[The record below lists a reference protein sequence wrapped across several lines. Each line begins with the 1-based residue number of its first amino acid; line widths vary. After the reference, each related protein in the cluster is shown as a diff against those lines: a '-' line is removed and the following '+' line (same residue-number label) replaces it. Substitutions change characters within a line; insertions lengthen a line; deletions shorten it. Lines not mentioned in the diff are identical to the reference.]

1 MSNNND
7 DIKFRILRLIEQNPE
22 ISQRQLS
29 REVGISLG
37 KLNYCIQALVE
48 KGEVKI
54 KNFRVSPNK
63 LQYAYLLT
71 PAGIAAKA
79 SLTAG
84 FLRRKQAEYDA
95 LKAEIEEL
103 SRELDPEERSDV

>member
-1 MSNNND
+1 M
-7 DIKFRILRLIEQNPE
+7 RLIEQNPE

-54 KNFRVSPNK
+54 RNFRVSPNK

-103 SRELDPEERSDV
+103 SRELKQDRASCD